1 MLDNTVNKIPPEHR
15 RLYVTI
21 HGAEGLPP
29 MDIMGKA
36 DSFVMCTV
44 GKKSI
49 KTKVSKATL
58 QPRWEQQFVFGNEN
72 SSNYGRGKKQK
83 RSPQKIGLTGIENIT
98 FVVKDWNRTGP
109 AQFIGQVLVDI
120 LMMEGQPVGIPG
132 KWSLIAF
139 FRLNVVF

>member
-1 MLDNTVNKIPPEHR
+1 
-15 RLYVTI
+15 
-21 HGAEGLPP
+21 

-72 SSNYGRGKKQK
+72 SSNYGRNLDAFWYPD
-83 RSPQKIGLTGIENIT
+83 RDIT
-98 FVVKDWNRTGP
+98 
-109 AQFIGQVLVDI
+109 
-120 LMMEGQPVGIPG
+120 
-132 KWSLIAF
+132 
-139 FRLNVVF
+139 